1 MVSIVTQSSCCSSAV
16 VRDQKVIAQFLC
28 SVLSLCFVLSKWVF
42 TQSND
47 IYVIL
52 WAWGNQWGK
61 HQVTIT
67 FDTKNAAAF
76 TPHGYIC
83 LKWALFMLGDTTTT
97 TTLDLLL
104 LLLLHMSSHW
114 TTTALHDLCD
124 KIPFIFLIWSCNI
137 SFFCISEI
145 FIRVKNLNIAA
156 EFDLIKI
163 EILDKWRYQ
172 VCLLSQ

>member
-42 TQSND
+42 TKSND

-124 KIPFIFLIWSCNI
+124 KNSFHFLDLELQHLILLHKWNLYKGQKFKYCCWIWLNKNWD
-137 SFFCISEI
+137 
-145 FIRVKNLNIAA
+145 IR
-156 EFDLIKI
+156 
-163 EILDKWRYQ
+163 
-172 VCLLSQ
+172 